1 MFYHWYLII
10 DLIKYIFKNN
20 FFLIKYSSLL
30 TLLYISTK
38 GKVEISSDEDKDIE
52 INLIS
57 NFQSAKVP
65 LVITKES
72 LDVPM
77 HYQFYIQM
85 LIIIEFY
92 SSKINKTIG

>member
-1 MFYHWYLII
+1 MIKKGII
-10 DLIKYIFKNN
+10 NAKMMKTMKVMHFIDGSRT
-20 FFLIKYSSLL
+20 FLIKYSSLL

-57 NFQSAKVP
+57 DFQSAKVP

-77 HYQFYIQM
+77 HY
-85 LIIIEFY
+85 
-92 SSKINKTIG
+92 

>member
-1 MFYHWYLII
+1 MILSNIYLRT
-10 DLIKYIFKNN
+10 IF

-57 NFQSAKVP
+57 DFQSAKVP

-77 HYQFYIQM
+77 HY
-85 LIIIEFY
+85 
-92 SSKINKTIG
+92 

>member
-1 MFYHWYLII
+1 MI
-10 DLIKYIFKNN
+10 
-20 FFLIKYSSLL
+20 

-57 NFQSAKVP
+57 DFQSAKVP